1 MRRALGCA
9 ALLVILT
16 AGGAQAQSAAGTW
29 TADFVR
35 GIRRTDSVEEVIKGQ
50 ATLVIA
56 EVRGD
61 SVFGTWTVT
70 DGNGTGRALKGTL
83 KQNVL
88 KAVLAPA
95 KATINT
101 NGEIREVTTTVT
113 LEATITG
120 DNLKGTMLTEGLPDR
135 MAAPREW
142 TATRKK

>member
-1 MRRALGCA
+1 MRRAIGCA

-35 GIRRTDSVEEVIKGQ
+35 GVRRTDAAEEVIKGQ

-70 DGNGTGRALKGTL
+70 DGNGAGRALKGTL

-95 KATINT
+95 AVTINT
-101 NGEIREVTTTVT
+101 NGEVREVTTTVT
-113 LEATITG
+113 LEGTITG
-120 DNLKGTMLTEGLPDR
+120 DNIKGTMLTEGLPDR
-135 MAAPREW
+135 MASPREW
-142 TATRKK
+142 TAARTK